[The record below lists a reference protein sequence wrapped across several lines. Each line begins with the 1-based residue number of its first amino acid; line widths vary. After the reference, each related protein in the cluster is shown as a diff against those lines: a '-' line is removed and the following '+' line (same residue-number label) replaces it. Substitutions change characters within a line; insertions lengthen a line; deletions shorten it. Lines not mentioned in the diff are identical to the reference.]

1 MSVRRLSFPAANPFF
16 VWSQVALKT
25 SEMLFAS
32 AQVISHRTSRMA
44 MAGPMPNA
52 RDRKEFTLMG
62 QEKLE
67 AAQESAAAMSV
78 RLFAVQSRIGTAML
92 QQMGENAG
100 WFWRL
105 ALNPALA
112 ASIDGQARQMAALFG
127 NPLAD
132 WSRASRSLAE
142 VAQHGL
148 KPVHSRATA
157 NARRLGKI
165 GLMPPR

>member
-1 MSVRRLSFPAANPFF
+1 MSVRRLSYPAANPFL
-16 VWSQVALKT
+16 VWSQLALKS

-67 AAQESAAAMSV
+67 AVQESAAAMAM
-78 RLFAVQSRIGTAML
+78 RLFAIQSRMGTAML
-92 QQMGENAG
+92 EQMAANAG

-105 ALNPALA
+105 AWNPALA
-112 ASIDGQARQMAALFG
+112 ASIGGQAERMGALFG
-127 NPLAD
+127 HPLAS
-132 WSRASRSLAE
+132 WSRASMSLAE

-157 NARRLGKI
+157 NAKRLGKI
-165 GLMPPR
+165 GLVPRR

>member
-1 MSVRRLSFPAANPFF
+1 MSVRRLSYPSANPFL
-16 VWSQVALKT
+16 VWSQVALKG

-32 AQVISHRTSRMA
+32 AQVIGHRTSRMA

-67 AAQESAAAMSV
+67 AVQESAAAMSM
-78 RLFAVQSRIGTAML
+78 RMFAMQSRMGIAML
-92 QQMGENAG
+92 EQMAASAG
-100 WFWRL
+100 WFWRF

-112 ASIDGQARQMAALFG
+112 AYVNGQAGQMAALFG
-127 NPLAD
+127 NPWAN
-132 WSRASRSLAE
+132 WSRASKSLAE

-165 GLMPPR
+165 GLLPPR